1 MADLDSIKQMP
12 YSLEAEQ
19 AVLGGILVDGE
30 RINEVAEIITS
41 TDFYLERHQAI
52 YAAMQ
57 EMFVQSRCI
66 DFVTLLDML
75 ERSGTYSKKDGAQ
88 YIKLLADTV
97 PSIAN
102 IREYANIVRD
112 NALLR
117 ALINNSRDIADSAYA
132 AQGNVSEI
140 IDSAE
145 QKIFSIAAN
154 KYRGDFAHIRDV
166 IVENY
171 ALIQQMIDD
180 PEGTTGLKTGFGAID
195 RVLIGMGKGDFVLVG
210 ARPGVG
216 KTAFVLNV
224 AENVAKKS
232 KKAVA
237 IFSLEMTKTQLV
249 ARMLSSASMI
259 ENNKLR
265 TGMLEP
271 DDWVTLAKAASSLS
285 NCDILIDDTAGM
297 TVTAMRA
304 KLRRIKNLG
313 LVVVDYLQ
321 LMQSDRK
328 IENRVQEV
336 GDISRNLKLL
346 AKDFGVPILT
356 CAQLSRA
363 PESRGGSTGGP
374 KAPMLSDLRDSGAIE
389 QDADIIMFLY
399 RDYYEQD
406 AENKNLAEIM
416 VAKNRHGTTGK
427 ITLGWYGQY
436 YKFIDVE
443 QRYDDNSA
451 PHN

>member
-19 AVLGGILVDGE
+19 AVLGGILVDGD
-30 RINEVAEIITS
+30 RINEVAEIIQS

-57 EMFVQSRCI
+57 EMFARNRSI

-102 IREYANIVRD
+102 IHEYANIVRD

-117 ALINNSRDIADSAYA
+117 ALIGNSRDIADSAFA
-132 AQGNVSEI
+132 AQGNVREI
-140 IDSAE
+140 IDAAE
-145 QKIFSIAAN
+145 QKIFSIAQHQH
-154 KYRGDFAHIRDV
+154 RGNFSHIRDV

-180 PEGTTGLKTGFGAID
+180 PDGSTGLKTGFGAID
-195 RVLIGMGKGDFVLVG
+195 RVLIGMGKGDLVLVG

-224 AENVAKKS
+224 AENAAKKS
-232 KKAVA
+232 KKTIA
-237 IFSLEMTKTQLV
+237 IFSLEMSKTQLV
-249 ARMLSSASMI
+249 ARMLSCASMI
-259 ENNKLR
+259 ENSKPR
-265 TGMLEP
+265 TGNLSP

-285 NCDILIDDTAGM
+285 NCDILIDDTAGI
-297 TVTAMRA
+297 TVTGMKA

-321 LMQSDRK
+321 LMQSDK
-328 IENRVQEV
+328 KTDNRVQEV
-336 GDISRNLKLL
+336 SDISRNLKLL

-363 PESRGGSTGGP
+363 PEARGGSSSSGP
-374 KAPMLSDLRDSGAIE
+374 RTPMLSDLRDSGAIE

-443 QRYDDNSA
+443 QRYDESVPN
-451 PHN
+451 